1 MKLFVITGRS
11 GSGKSTVLHALED
24 EGFNC
29 IDNFPAR
36 LLERF
41 VEDATDDHTKQDFAV
56 SIDARSPP
64 SALDQLPSILQ
75 SLVRDDITP
84 RIIYLDASGPVLVKR
99 FSETRRRHP
108 LEKDGTDLR
117 QAIDRESKLL
127 QHLAEMADLK
137 IDTTQ
142 LSTHDLVL
150 MAKERLVDVDER
162 SVSLLF
168 RSFAY
173 RHGVPVDADFV
184 FDLRCLPNPHWQTEL
199 RNMTGLDEPVK
210 EFFAKH
216 EAVNRMFGQIV
227 EFLLEWLPQFEMQNR
242 VYMTVATGC
251 TGGRHRS
258 VYMAERLASAFHDSY
273 PNVLVRHREQDGT
286 RA

>member
-1 MKLFVITGRS
+1 MRLYIITGRS

-24 EGFNC
+24 EGFMC
-29 IDNFPAR
+29 IDNFPAS
-36 LLERF
+36 LLEKF
-41 VEDATDDHTKQDFAV
+41 VEDTSEEQTTQDFAV

-64 SALDQLPSILQ
+64 TALDQLPNILK
-75 SLVRDDITP
+75 SVARVDFTP
-84 RIIYLDASGPVLVKR
+84 RVIYLDASGPVLVKR

-108 LEKDGTDLR
+108 LEKIETDLR
-117 QAIDRESKLL
+117 QAIDLESKLL
-127 QHLAEMADLK
+127 RHLAEMADLK

-142 LSTHDLVL
+142 WSTHDLVL
-150 MAKERLVDVDER
+150 MTKERLVDVDER

-173 RHGVPVDADFV
+173 RSGVPVDADFV
-184 FDLRCLPNPHWQTEL
+184 FDLRCLPNPHWEAEL
-199 RNMTGLDEPVK
+199 RELSGLDEPVK

-216 EAVNRMFGQIV
+216 QIV
-227 EFLLEWLPQFEMQNR
+227 DQMHSQIVGFLHQWLPEFERQNR

-258 VYMAERLASAFHDSY
+258 VYMAERLASSFRDAY
-273 PNVLVRHREQDGT
+273 PNVLVRHREQHEPIS
-286 RA
+286 

>member
-24 EGFNC
+24 EGFMC

-41 VEDATDDHTKQDFAV
+41 VQDTRNDQTSQDFAV
-56 SIDARSPP
+56 SIDARS
-64 SALDQLPSILQ
+64 SAMALSQLPTILQ
-75 SLVRDDITP
+75 SVSSNEIRP
-84 RIIYLDASGPVLVKR
+84 RVVFLDASGPMLVKR

-108 LEKDGTDLR
+108 LEKADTDLR
-117 QAIDRESKLL
+117 QAIDLESKIL
-127 QHLAEMADLK
+127 QHLAEIADLK

-150 MAKERLVDVDER
+150 MAKERLVDVDDR

-168 RSFAY
+168 RSFAF

-184 FDLRCLPNPHWQTEL
+184 FDLRCLPNPHWEPNLREL
-199 RNMTGLDEPVK
+199 TGRDAPVVT
-210 EFFAKH
+210 FFEEQGIVGK
-216 EAVNRMFGQIV
+216 MLSQIV
-227 EFLLEWLPQFEMQNR
+227 QYLHQWLPEFEKKNR
-242 VYMTVATGC
+242 AYMTVAVGC
-251 TGGRHRS
+251 TGGKHRS
-258 VYMAERLASAFHDSY
+258 VYMAECLANSFRDEY
-273 PNVLVRHREQDGT
+273 PSVLVRHREQHQT
-286 RA
+286 LP

>member
-29 IDNFPAR
+29 IDNFPAS
-36 LLERF
+36 LLERY
-41 VEDATDDHTKQDFAV
+41 VEETTNDQVTQGFAV

-64 SALDQLPSILQ
+64 SALSQLPEILQ
-75 SLVRDDITP
+75 ALVGDTITP
-84 RIIYLDASGPVLVKR
+84 RVIYLDASGPVLVKR

-108 LEKDGTDLR
+108 LEKNETDLR
-117 QAIDRESKLL
+117 QAIDLETKLL

-142 LSTHDLVL
+142 LSSHDLVQI
-150 MAKERLVDVDER
+150 AKERLVDVDER

-184 FDLRCLPNPHWQTEL
+184 FDLRCLPNPHWDAEL
-199 RNMTGLDEPVK
+199 RELTGSDEPVRA
-210 EFFAKH
+210 FFAKH
-216 EAVNRMFGQIV
+216 EIVNHMFQQVVG
-227 EFLLEWLPQFEMQNR
+227 FLHEWLPQFERQNR

-258 VYMAERLASAFHDSY
+258 VYMAERLAHAFRDSY
-273 PNVLVRHREQDGT
+273 PNVLVRHREQDGSN
-286 RA
+286 

>member
-1 MKLFVITGRS
+1 MRLYIITGRS

-24 EGFNC
+24 EGFMC

-36 LLERF
+36 LLENF
-41 VEDATDDHTKQDFAV
+41 VEDTSEEQTTQDFAV

-64 SALDQLPSILQ
+64 TALDQLPSILK
-75 SLVRDDITP
+75 SVARDGFTP
-84 RIIYLDASGPVLVKR
+84 RVVYLDASGPVLVKR

-108 LEKDGTDLR
+108 LEKTETDLR
-117 QAIDRESKLL
+117 QAIELESKLL

-142 LSTHDLVL
+142 WSTHDLVL
-150 MAKERLVDVDER
+150 MTKERLVEADER

-173 RHGVPVDADFV
+173 RNGVPVDADFV
-184 FDLRCLPNPHWQTEL
+184 FDLRCLPNPHWEPEL
-199 RNMTGLDEPVK
+199 RELSGLDEPVQ
-210 EFFAKH
+210 EFFTGQ
-216 EAVNRMFGQIV
+216 EVVDRMHDHIV
-227 EFLLEWLPQFEMQNR
+227 GFLHEWLPEFERQNR

-258 VYMAERLASAFHDSY
+258 VYMAERLANAFRDAY
-273 PNVLVRHREQDGT
+273 PNVLVRHREQHEPLS
-286 RA
+286 

>member
-1 MKLFVITGRS
+1 MRLYIITGRS

-24 EGFNC
+24 EGFMC

-36 LLERF
+36 LLEKF
-41 VEDATDDHTKQDFAV
+41 VEDTSEETTTQDFAV

-64 SALDQLPSILQ
+64 TALDQLPSILK
-75 SLVRDDITP
+75 SVARDDFTP
-84 RIIYLDASGPVLVKR
+84 RVVYLDASGPVLVKR

-108 LEKDGTDLR
+108 LEKTETDLR
-117 QAIDRESKLL
+117 QAIDLESKLL

-142 LSTHDLVL
+142 WSTHDLVL
-150 MAKERLVDVDER
+150 MTKERLVEADER

-173 RHGVPVDADFV
+173 RNGVPVDADFV
-184 FDLRCLPNPHWQTEL
+184 FDLRCLPNPHWEPEL
-199 RNMTGLDEPVK
+199 RELSGLDEPVK
-210 EFFAKH
+210 EFFVGN
-216 EAVNRMFGQIV
+216 EVVNRMHDHIV
-227 EFLLEWLPQFEMQNR
+227 GFLHEWLPEFERQNR

-258 VYMAERLASAFHDSY
+258 VYMAERLSNAFRDAY
-273 PNVLVRHREQDGT
+273 PNVLVRHREQHESLS
-286 RA
+286 

>member
-1 MKLFVITGRS
+1 MRLYIITGRS

-24 EGFNC
+24 EGFMC

-36 LLERF
+36 LLEKF
-41 VEDATDDHTKQDFAV
+41 VEDTSEEQATQDFAV
-56 SIDARSPP
+56 SIDARSPTT
-64 SALDQLPSILQ
+64 ALDQLPSILQ
-75 SLVRDDITP
+75 SVARADFTP
-84 RIIYLDASGPVLVKR
+84 RVIYLDASGPVLVKR

-108 LEKDGTDLR
+108 LEKTETDLR
-117 QAIDRESKLL
+117 QAIDLESKLL
-127 QHLAEMADLK
+127 QHLAEIADLK

-142 LSTHDLVL
+142 WSTHDLVL
-150 MAKERLVDVDER
+150 MTKERLVEVDER

-173 RHGVPVDADFV
+173 RSGVPVDADFV
-184 FDLRCLPNPHWQTEL
+184 FDLRCLPNPHWEAEL
-199 RNMTGLDEPVK
+199 RELSGLDEPVK

-216 EAVNRMFGQIV
+216 EIVDQMHSQIV
-227 EFLLEWLPQFEMQNR
+227 GFLHQWLPEFEKQNR

-258 VYMAERLASAFHDSY
+258 VYMAERLANAFRDAY
-273 PNVLVRHREQDGT
+273 PNVLVRHREQHGSPS
-286 RA
+286 

>member
-41 VEDATDDHTKQDFAV
+41 VEEATNEQITQGFAV

-64 SALDQLPSILQ
+64 SALSELPGILR

-84 RIIYLDASGPVLVKR
+84 RVIYMDAGGPVLVKR

-117 QAIDRESKLL
+117 QAIDLETKLL

-142 LSTHDLVL
+142 LSSHDLVQI
-150 MAKERLVDVDER
+150 AKERLVDVDER

-184 FDLRCLPNPHWQTEL
+184 FDMRCLPNPHWEADLREL
-199 RNMTGLDEPVK
+199 TGFDEPVK
-210 EFFAKH
+210 AFFAKH
-216 EAVNRMFGQIV
+216 EVVNLMFSQIAG
-227 EFLLEWLPQFEMQNR
+227 FLHEWLPQFERQNR

-258 VYMAERLASAFHDSY
+258 VYMAERLAHAFRDSY
-273 PNVLVRHREQDGT
+273 PNVLVRHREQDGSDT
-286 RA
+286 